1 MTESAD
7 KLKRRIAQITEYLG
21 QYHSSCWSENA
32 TTVAGSPTGL
42 LGATVSLLNTNLG
55 IYLTDTTELFIA
67 DSGNNRVIFS
77 DLNSFPSPTIFG
89 NGLLSMSQPA
99 DVFVTNTSVYIMDK
113 GNYRVLKCWK
123 NGTNPL
129 VVAGVTNSIGNA
141 ASLTQL
147 ALSYFIFV
155 DKNGRLYVSDTN
167 NHRILLFPSNTT
179 SGTSA
184 LVVAGTGVGGPAAN
198 QLYNPNGIFV
208 CDDGTLY
215 IADLRNNRVQKW
227 TVNATAGQRVAG
239 DGTGGNSSSQTFF
252 PTSVVVDS
260 DEFIYVSELKS
271 SRVTR
276 WTSQSTTGVCIAGC
290 SRSTGSAP
298 NQLKL
303 PQKLTFDQN
312 GSLYVSD
319 QGNHRVQKFTRI
331 ENCGQ

>member
-7 KLKRRIAQITEYLG
+7 QLKRRVAQITECSG

-32 TTVAGSPTGL
+32 TTVAGSSAGSA
-42 LGATVSLLNTNLG
+42 GVTVSLLNTNLG
-55 IYLTDTTELFIA
+55 IYITDATELFIA
-67 DSGNNRVIFS
+67 DSVNNRVIFS
-77 DLNSFPSPTIFG
+77 DLNHIPSPTIFG
-89 NGLLSMSQPA
+89 NGIPSMSQPA

-113 GNYRVLKCWK
+113 GNYRVLKYWK
-123 NGTNPL
+123 NGSNPL
-129 VVAGVTNSIGNA
+129 VVAGVTGSIGTA

-147 ALSYFIFV
+147 AASYFIFV

-184 LVVAGTGVGGPAAN
+184 LVVAGTGINGSAAN
-198 QLYNPNGIFV
+198 QLNNPNGIFV
-208 CDDGTLY
+208 RDDGTLY
-215 IADLRNNRVQKW
+215 IADLRNNRIQKW
-227 TVNATAGQRVAG
+227 PANASVGQRVAG
-239 DGTGGNSSSQTFF
+239 DGTTGNSSSQIYF
-252 PTSVVVDS
+252 PTSVFVDS
-260 DEFIYVSELKS
+260 DEFIYVTELKN

-276 WTSQSTTGVCIAGC
+276 WASQSSTGVCIAGC
-290 SRSTGSAP
+290 SRSAGNAP
-298 NQLKL
+298 YQLRS